1 MWVFARNPDKLNSPF
16 QGVRTTSGK
25 GRLVKGLRL
34 VGAIVLIETALAARM
49 PAGADVPDFT
59 RDIRP
64 ILSEHCFKCHGPDDA
79 ARQAN
84 LRLDLREAALKKSGS
99 GTAPIVP
106 GKPEA
111 SEIVRRILSHDA
123 DEMMPPPAANKPL
136 SDAKR
141 QILRNWIAA
150 GAIYKPHWAFV
161 PPRQIRPPA
170 VRQTDWP
177 RNAIDRFILARL
189 ESAGLKPAAEADH
202 YTLIRRLSL
211 DLIGLPP
218 TIEEADAFANDRA
231 PGVYERL
238 VDRLLSSPHYGER
251 WGRRWLDLARYAD
264 TNGYEKDRVRSIWP
278 YRDWVIRAINDGMP
292 FDQFSI
298 KQLAGDMLPG
308 AAASD
313 RVATGFHRNTMLNEE
328 GGIDPLEFRFY
339 AMVDRVGT
347 TGVVWLGL
355 TVGCAQCHT
364 HKFDPIPHK
373 DYYRLMGLLNNA
385 DETEVDFSDRRLL
398 GQRSHINVEIAAAE
412 ADLPNQYPP
421 GGHVGRVEFEKK
433 LAEWDRKES
442 AGAVRW
448 TRLRPDSATATV
460 PHLQVLADDSILA
473 SGDESKS
480 DRYEI
485 VFEHLPSVITAI
497 RLEAIPDAS
506 LPKHGPGRVFYE
518 GPFGDFELSE
528 ITATSDGKPI
538 GFQSAAQSF
547 AANPGGAAA
556 AIDGNPLTSWSVNG
570 GQGRA
575 HSAVFI
581 LKEPLRNAKRLSLGM
596 LCEYYYAAGLGRF
609 RISVAT
615 SPVATDRQIL
625 PPDIE
630 DLLALA
636 AAPRT
641 AEQRLALSKY
651 FASTVPE
658 LGPARAKID
667 ALRHSEPIFP
677 TSLVMSERPHDNPRA
692 TYVHKRGDF
701 LRPTERVEAGLP
713 TLFGPPAKEGPHDRL
728 GFARWL
734 VSEQNP
740 LIGRVTMNR
749 QWQVF
754 FGRGLVQTTDDFGYQ
769 GSPPTHPD
777 LLDWLA
783 VEFINQ
789 HWSMKAMHRLIVT
802 SATYR
807 QSSQVAP
814 DALAK
819 DPENRLLSHAPRVR
833 LEAELIRD
841 SEMKAAG
848 MMTETIGGP
857 SVFPP
862 QPHSVTTEGTYGGLA
877 WNDSTG
883 LDRYRRGLYTFA
895 KRTAPFAMLSTF
907 DAPSGEA
914 CVARREVTN
923 TPLQALTLLNDAMFV
938 EIARGLANRVV
949 SRGNQSTKA
958 IATEMFRRCLT
969 RPPDQDELN
978 ALVEFQKR
986 ERERFQ
992 RDPRAVD
999 ALVSKATDAGVDRT
1013 ELAAWTAVARG
1024 LLNLD
1029 ETITKE

>member
-1 MWVFARNPDKLNSPF
+1 MRVRLPKDFKRNF
-16 QGVRTTSGK
+16 RRTMNGK
-25 GRLVKGLRL
+25 GLLVRSLGVAGIIALIGTAFAGRMAS
-34 VGAIVLIETALAARM
+34 GAE
-49 PAGADVPDFT
+49 VPDFT
-59 RDIRP
+59 RDVRP

-79 ARQAN
+79 ARQAD
-84 LRLDLREAALKKSGS
+84 LRLDLREAALKKSDS

-106 GKPEA
+106 GKPDA
-111 SEIVRRILSHDA
+111 SELMRRISSHDA
-123 DEMMPPPAANKPL
+123 DAIMPPPSANKPL

-141 QILRNWIAA
+141 QILRNWITA
-150 GAIYKPHWAFV
+150 GAPYKPHWAFV
-161 PPRQIRPPA
+161 PPRQSQPPA

-177 RNAIDRFILARL
+177 HNPIDRFVLARL
-189 ESAGLKPAAEADH
+189 ESAGLKPAAEADR

-218 TIEEADAFANDRA
+218 TIEEADAFANDRSSGA
-231 PGVYERL
+231 YERL
-238 VDRLLSSPHYGER
+238 VDQLLASPHYGER

-278 YRDWVIRAINDGMP
+278 YRDWVIRAINNGMP

-298 KQLAGDMLPG
+298 EQLAGDMLPQ

-313 RVATGFHRNTMLNEE
+313 RIATGFHRNTMLNEE

-373 DYYRLMGLLNNA
+373 DYYRLMGFLNNA
-385 DETEVDFSDRRLL
+385 DETEIDVPDRRLL
-398 GQRSHINVEIAAAE
+398 AEQLPISEAIAGAE
-412 ADLPNQYPP
+412 EELPNQFPP
-421 GGHVGRVEFEKK
+421 GGRAGRSNFETKRT
-433 LAEWDRKES
+433 EWDRKES
-442 AGAVRW
+442 KLAVRW
-448 TRLRPDSATATV
+448 TRLHPDSAKATL
-460 PHLQVLADDSILA
+460 PHLKVLPDDSILA

-480 DRYEI
+480 DRYQ
-485 VFEHLPSVITAI
+485 VMFEHLPSVVTAI
-497 RLEAIPDAS
+497 RLEALPDAS

-528 ITATSDGKPI
+528 LTATADGVPVH
-538 GFQSAAQSF
+538 FQSATQSF
-547 AANPGGAAA
+547 ASNTGGAAA

-570 GQGRA
+570 GQGKA
-575 HSAVFI
+575 HAAAFI
-581 LKEPLRNAKRLSLGM
+581 PKEPLRNVKRLSLGM

-609 RISVAT
+609 RVSAAT
-615 SPVATDRQIL
+615 SPVAADRQVL
-625 PPDIE
+625 PPEID
-630 DLLALA
+630 DLLALPA
-636 AAPRT
+636 GTRT
-641 AEQRLALSKY
+641 AAQRNALSSY
-651 FASTVPE
+651 FASIVPE
-658 LGPARAKID
+658 LAPARMKID
-667 ALRHSEPIFP
+667 ALRHSEPVLP
-677 TSLVMSERPHDNPRA
+677 TSLVMSERPPDNPRA
-692 TYVHKRGDF
+692 TFVHKRGDF

-713 TLFGPPAKEGPHDRL
+713 SMFGPLAKNGPHDRL
-728 GFARWL
+728 GLARWL
-734 VSEQNP
+734 VSAKNP
-740 LIGRVTMNR
+740 LVGRVTMNR

-754 FGRGLVQTTDDFGYQ
+754 FGRGLVPTTDDFGYQ

-783 VEFINQ
+783 IEFLNQ

-807 QSSQVAP
+807 QSSQVTA
-814 DALAK
+814 DGLAK
-819 DPENRLLSHAPRVR
+819 DPDNRLLSRAPRVR

-841 SEMKAAG
+841 SELKAAG
-848 MMTETIGGP
+848 LLTETIGGP

-862 QPHSVTTEGTYGGLA
+862 QPPSVTTEGTYGGLA

-883 LDRYRRGLYTFA
+883 LDRYRRGLYTFT

-938 EIARGLANRVV
+938 EIARGLANNVA
-949 SRGNQSTKA
+949 RGNQSTKA

-978 ALVEFQKR
+978 ALVDFQKQ
-986 ERERFQ
+986 ERVRFE
-992 RDPRAVD
+992 RDPKEAD
-999 ALVSKATDAGVDRT
+999 ALLREGGRSGSDRA

>member
-1 MWVFARNPDKLNSPF
+1 VRSLRVASLTLVATVFA
-16 QGVRTTSGK
+16 VRP
-25 GRLVKGLRL
+25 
-34 VGAIVLIETALAARM
+34 I
-49 PAGADVPDFT
+49 AGAEIPDFT
-59 RDIRP
+59 RDVRP

-84 LRLDLREAALKKSGS
+84 LRLDLREAALKKSDS
-99 GTAPIVP
+99 GATAIVP
-106 GKPEA
+106 GKPDA
-111 SEIVRRILSHDA
+111 SDVVRRIASHDA

-136 SDAKR
+136 TDQKR

-150 GAIYKPHWAFV
+150 GAPYKPHWAFV
-161 PPRQIRPPA
+161 PPRQIPPP
-170 VRQTDWP
+170 VVHQTAWP
-177 RNAIDRFILARL
+177 RNPIDRFVLARL
-189 ESAGLKPAAEADH
+189 ESAGLKPAAEADR

-218 TIEEADAFANDRA
+218 TIAEADAFANDRS
-231 PGVYERL
+231 PGAYERL
-238 VDRLLSSPHYGER
+238 VDRLLASPHYGER

-278 YRDWVIRAINDGMP
+278 YRDWVIRAINAGMP

-298 KQLAGDMLPG
+298 KQLAGDMLPR
-308 AAASD
+308 ATVAD
-313 RVATGFHRNTMLNEE
+313 RIATGFHRNTMLNEE

-385 DETEVDFSDRRLL
+385 DETQVDVPDRRLL
-398 GQRSHINVEIAAAE
+398 AQRSHINRDIAAE
-412 ADLPNQYPP
+412 EDDLPNQFPP
-421 GGHVGRVEFEKK
+421 GGRAGRGNFEKK
-433 LAEWDRKES
+433 LAEWDQRES

-448 TRLRPDSATATV
+448 TRLRPDSAKATL
-460 PHLQVLADDSILA
+460 PHLKVLADDSILA

-485 VFEHLPSVITAI
+485 AFAHLPSAITAI
-497 RLEAIPDAS
+497 RLEALPDAS

-528 ITATSDGKPI
+528 FTATADGKPI
-538 GFQSAAQSF
+538 RFQSASQSF
-547 AANPGGAAA
+547 AANSGGAAA
-556 AIDGNPLTSWSVNG
+556 AIDGNPLTSWSVDG
-570 GQGRA
+570 GQGKA
-575 HSAVFI
+575 HAAVFV
-581 LKEPLRNAKRLSLGM
+581 LKEPLQNAKRLSLGM

-609 RISVAT
+609 RISAAT
-615 SPVATDRQIL
+615 GPLPADRNIL
-625 PPDIE
+625 PPQVD
-630 DLLALA
+630 DFLALPA
-636 AAPRT
+636 STRT
-641 AEQRLALSKY
+641 AEQRQVLSKY
-651 FASTVPE
+651 FASITPE
-658 LGPARAKID
+658 LAAARAKIE
-667 ALRHSEPIFP
+667 ALRHSEPVLP

-692 TYVHKRGDF
+692 TFVHKRGDF
-701 LRPTERVEAGLP
+701 LRPTERVEAGIP
-713 TLFGPPAKEGPHDRL
+713 TLFGPLAKNGPHDRL
-728 GFARWL
+728 GLARWL
-734 VSEQNP
+734 VSAENP
-740 LIGRVTMNR
+740 LVGRVTMNR

-754 FGRGLVQTTDDFGYQ
+754 FGRGLVQTTEDFGYQ
-769 GSPPTHPD
+769 GTPPTHPD

-807 QSSQVAP
+807 QSSLVAP
-814 DALAK
+814 EALAK

-833 LEAELIRD
+833 LEAEQIRD
-841 SEMKAAG
+841 SELKAAG

-862 QPHSVTTEGTYGGLA
+862 QPASVTTEGTYGGLA

-883 LDRYRRGLYTFA
+883 LDRYRRGLYTFS

-923 TPLQALTLLNDAMFV
+923 TPLQALTLLNDDMFV
-938 EIARGLANRVV
+938 EIARGLAIKVMSHSHR
-949 SRGNQSTKA
+949 SPREA
-958 IATEMFRRCLT
+958 AAEMFRRCLT

-978 ALVEFQKR
+978 ALVDFQKT
-986 ERERFQ
+986 EHARFQ
-992 RDPRAVD
+992 RDPKAAE
-999 ALVSKATDAGVDRT
+999 ALVQKITHSGVDRA
-1013 ELAAWTAVARG
+1013 ELASWAAVARA

>member
-1 MWVFARNPDKLNSPF
+1 MA
-16 QGVRTTSGK
+16 
-25 GRLVKGLRL
+25 
-34 VGAIVLIETALAARM
+34 
-49 PAGADVPDFT
+49 AGAEVPDFT
-59 RDIRP
+59 RDVRP

-84 LRLDLREAALKKSGS
+84 LRLDLREAALKKPESGNP
-99 GTAPIVP
+99 PIVP
-106 GKPEA
+106 GKPDA
-111 SEIVRRILSHDA
+111 SDLIRRIVSHDP

-141 QILRNWIAA
+141 RILRNWIAA
-150 GAIYKPHWAFV
+150 GAPYKPHWAFV
-161 PPRQIRPPA
+161 PPRQSQPPA

-177 RNAIDRFILARL
+177 RNPIDRFVLARL
-189 ESAGLKPAAEADH
+189 ESIGLKPAAGADR

-211 DLIGLPP
+211 DLVGLPP
-218 TIEEADAFANDRA
+218 TIAEADAFANDRS
-231 PGVYERL
+231 PGAYERL

-278 YRDWVIRAINDGMP
+278 YRDWVIRAINDAMP

-298 KQLAGDMLPG
+298 KQLAGDMLPQ
-308 AAASD
+308 ATTSD
-313 RVATGFHRNTMLNEE
+313 RIATGFHRNTMLNEE

-385 DETEVDFSDRRLL
+385 DETEVDVPDRRRL
-398 GQRSHINVEIAAAE
+398 GQRSHFNAEIAAAE
-412 ADLPNQYPP
+412 TDLPNQFPP
-421 GGHVGRVEFEKK
+421 GGQAGRSNFDKK
-433 LAEWDRKES
+433 LTEWERTES

-448 TRLRPDSATATV
+448 TRLRPDSAKATL
-460 PHLQVLADDSILA
+460 PHLRVLADDSILA

-485 VFEHLPSVITAI
+485 AFEHLPSVITAI
-497 RLEAIPDAS
+497 RLEALPDAS

-528 ITATSDGKPI
+528 ISATADGKPI
-538 GFQSAAQSF
+538 HFQSAAQSF
-547 AANPGGAAA
+547 ASNPGGAAA
-556 AIDGNPLTSWSVNG
+556 AIDGSPLTSWSVNG
-570 GQGRA
+570 GQGKA
-575 HSAVFI
+575 HAAVFI
-581 LKEPLRNAKRLSLGM
+581 LKEPFRNVKRLSLGM

-615 SPVATDRQIL
+615 SPVAADRQVL
-625 PPDIE
+625 PPDVD
-630 DLLALA
+630 DLLTLPA
-636 AAPRT
+636 ATRS
-641 AEQRLALSKY
+641 AEQRQAISKY
-651 FASTVPE
+651 FASIVPD
-658 LGPARAKID
+658 LAPARTKIE
-667 ALRHSEPIFP
+667 ALRHSEPVLP
-677 TSLVMSERPHDNPRA
+677 TSLVMSERPHDNPRS
-692 TYVHKRGDF
+692 TYLHKRGDF

-713 TLFGPPAKEGPHDRL
+713 TLFGPLAKNGPHDRL

-734 VSEQNP
+734 VSVQNP
-740 LIGRVTMNR
+740 LVGRVAMNR
-749 QWQVF
+749 QWHVF
-754 FGRGLVQTTDDFGYQ
+754 FGRGLVQTTEDFGYQ

-807 QSSQVAP
+807 QASHVTP
-814 DALAK
+814 EALAK

-841 SEMKAAG
+841 SELKAAG

-862 QPHSVTTEGTYGGLA
+862 QPPSVTTEGTYGGLA
-877 WNDSTG
+877 WNNSTG

-938 EIARGLANRVV
+938 EIARGLANKVM
-949 SRGNQSTKA
+949 SHPHQSATEA
-958 IATEMFRRCLT
+958 VTEMFRRCLT

-978 ALVEFQKR
+978 ALINFQKH
-986 ERERFQ
+986 ERERFE
-992 RDPRAVD
+992 REPKAVD
-999 ALVSKATDAGVDRT
+999 ALLQKGAHSGVDRA
-1013 ELAAWTAVARG
+1013 ELAAWMAVARG

>member
-1 MWVFARNPDKLNSPF
+1 VRVLRVAGMMAVVGSAFA
-16 QGVRTTSGK
+16 VRSG
-25 GRLVKGLRL
+25 
-34 VGAIVLIETALAARM
+34 AA
-49 PAGADVPDFT
+49 AEGPDFT
-59 RDIRP
+59 RDVRP

-84 LRLDLREAALKKSGS
+84 LRLDLREAALKKSDS
-99 GTAPIVP
+99 GAIAIVP

-111 SEIVRRILSHDA
+111 SELVRRISSHETD
-123 DEMMPPPAANKPL
+123 DMMPPPTANKPL

-141 QILRNWIAA
+141 EILRKWIAA
-150 GAIYKPHWAFV
+150 GAPYKPHWAFV
-161 PPRQIRPPA
+161 PPKQSPPPG
-170 VRQTDWP
+170 VRQTDWA
-177 RNAIDRFILARL
+177 RNPIDRFVLARL
-189 ESAGLKPAAEADH
+189 ESAGLKPSPEADR

-218 TIEEADAFANDRA
+218 TIEEADAFANDRS
-231 PGVYERL
+231 PGAYERL
-238 VDRLLSSPHYGER
+238 VDRLLASPHYGER

-278 YRDWVIRAINDGMP
+278 YRDWVIRAINAGLP

-308 AAASD
+308 ATVSD
-313 RVATGFHRNTMLNEE
+313 RIATGFHRNTMLNEE

-385 DETEVDFSDRRLL
+385 DETEVDVPDRRLFA
-398 GQRSHINVEIAAAE
+398 QRSHINTEIAAAE
-412 ADLPNQYPP
+412 KDLPNQFPP
-421 GGHVGRVEFEKK
+421 GGQAGLSLFEKK
-433 LAEWDRKES
+433 LLEWDRSES
-442 AGAVRW
+442 ARAVRW
-448 TRLRPDSATATV
+448 TRLRPDFAKATL
-460 PHLQVLADDSILA
+460 PHLQVLPDDSILA

-485 VFEHLPSVITAI
+485 AFEHLPSVITAI
-497 RLEAIPDAS
+497 RLEALPDAS

-528 ITATSDGKPI
+528 LTATADGKPI
-538 GFQSAAQSF
+538 HFQSAAQSF
-547 AANPGGAAA
+547 ASNPGGAGA

-570 GQGRA
+570 GQGKA

-581 LKEPLRNAKRLSLGM
+581 LREPLRNAKRLSLGM

-609 RISVAT
+609 RISAAT
-615 SPVATDRQIL
+615 SPVAADRKVL
-625 PPDIE
+625 PPDID
-630 DLLALA
+630 DLLALPA
-636 AAPRT
+636 TTRT
-641 AEQRLALSKY
+641 DPQRQALSKY
-651 FASTVPE
+651 FASIAPE
-658 LGPARAKID
+658 LAPARAKIA
-667 ALRHSEPIFP
+667 ALRHSEPLLP

-692 TYVHKRGDF
+692 TYLHKRGEF
-701 LRPTERVEAGLP
+701 LQPTQRVEAGLP
-713 TLFGPPAKEGPHDRL
+713 TLFGPVAKNGPHDRL

-734 VSEQNP
+734 VSADNP
-740 LIGRVTMNR
+740 LVGRVTMNR

-754 FGRGLVQTTDDFGYQ
+754 FGHGLVQTTEDFGYQ
-769 GSPPTHPD
+769 GTPPTHPD

-789 HWSMKAMHRLIVT
+789 GWSMKAMHRLIVT

-807 QSSQVAP
+807 QTSQVAP
-814 DALAK
+814 ESLAK
-819 DPENRLLSHAPRVR
+819 DPENRLLSHFPRVR

-841 SEMKAAG
+841 SELKAAG

-862 QPHSVTTEGTYGGLA
+862 QPPSVTTEGTYGGLA
-877 WNDSTG
+877 WNDSIG
-883 LDRYRRGLYTFA
+883 LDRYRRGLYTFT

-938 EIARGLANRVV
+938 EIARGLANKVT
-949 SRGNQSTKA
+949 SHPHQSTNEA
-958 IATEMFRRCLT
+958 ATEMFRRCLT
-969 RPPDQDELN
+969 RPPEPAELD
-978 ALVEFQKR
+978 ALVEFQKHH
-986 ERERFQ
+986 RERFQ
-992 RDPRAVD
+992 RDPKAAD
-999 ALVSKATDAGVDRT
+999 ALIQTGAGPGVDRAD
-1013 ELAAWTAVARG
+1013 LAAWTAVARG

-1029 ETITKE
+1029 ETISKD